1 MKKDKYKIILILIFL
16 LAILTRIVFVNKTDI
31 ATFQFDVGIQ
41 DDHSNPI
48 DYEGLYENFDKD
60 YNEGRHINYI
70 MQLYTYGSLPSKII
84 GQFYHPPLHHFII
97 AMSLKVMDIFS
108 ESASFKFESMQFVTL
123 IYSIIILITLYKI
136 LEELNLSS
144 KNKILP
150 MLMFACY
157 PLYIY
162 LSGSINNDELVT
174 MFALICLLY
183 LMKWKKEQ
191 SFKNTIIIAS
201 TIGLGL
207 MTKSSM
213 YVMIIPAV
221 YVYFKVLGEYVSSDK
236 KAGKLLL
243 ELLIFT
249 IIAVVLG
256 FWFQI
261 RSYMNGLDTLGI
273 IEPYEYLSIANKSIV
288 ERFGFVN
295 PFTMSDVN
303 IWNNL
308 MYTSI
313 NFGILSV
320 NSVYMNIMI
329 VLLISIVIDVLYYLF
344 KNFEKDKIL
353 MVTFF
358 AWWAFYFFLNIQ
370 MPYTCSM
377 HSRYMLVPISIA
389 TIILAKGL
397 ENEKNKMIKT
407 QIYISTISICIM
419 SLGLFWF
426 II

>member
-1 MKKDKYKIILILIFL
+1 MKKNKYKIILILIFL
-16 LAILTRIVFVNKTDI
+16 IAILTRIIFINKTNI
-31 ATFQFDVGIQ
+31 AKFQFDVGIQ
-41 DDHSNPI
+41 INQANQI
-48 DYEGLYENFDKD
+48 DYEELYKNFDKD

-84 GQFYHPPLHHFII
+84 GQFYHPPLHHFIM
-97 AMSLKVMDIFS
+97 AMNLKIMDIFS
-108 ESASFKFESMQFVTL
+108 ESASFKFESMQFITL
-123 IYSIIILITLYKI
+123 IYSVIILIVLYKI
-136 LEELNLSS
+136 LKELNFDD
-144 KNKILP
+144 KTKILP
-150 MLMFACY
+150 MLLFSCY

-162 LSGSINNDELVT
+162 LSGSINNDELVM
-174 MFALICLLY
+174 MFAFICLLY
-183 LMKWKKEQ
+183 LMKWRKEP
-191 SFKNTIIIAS
+191 SIKNTIIIAS

-213 YVMIIPAV
+213 YVMIIPSV
-221 YVYFKVLGEYVSSDK
+221 FVYFKVLYEYVSSDK
-236 KAGKLLL
+236 KVGKLLM
-243 ELLIFT
+243 ELLIF
-249 IIAVVLG
+249 IVIAAILG

-261 RSYMNGLDTLGI
+261 RSYMNGLETLGI
-273 IEPYEYLSIANKSIV
+273 IEPYEYLSIANKSLV
-288 ERFGFVN
+288 ERFCFVN
-295 PFTMSDVN
+295 PFKMSNVN

-313 NFGILSV
+313 NFGIISI
-320 NSVYMNIMI
+320 NNIYMNIMI
-329 VLLISIVIDVLYYLF
+329 ILLITLVIDIIYYLF

-358 AWWAFYFFLNIQ
+358 AWWVFYYFLNIQ
-370 MPYTCSM
+370 MPYSCSM

-389 TIILAKGL
+389 TIVLAKGL
-397 ENEKNKMIKT
+397 ENEKNKIIKT